1 MPSSSE
7 IVAAEKLA
15 GMLNSAIDKADG
27 NIIVAN
33 NLVRDAF
40 THIGLESILKGE
52 AESRRAGTRKDQAA
66 LDRFS
71 EESFSENRKEKK
83 DLEIKSFKEGKKIA
97 AIAAGIN
104 ALTAVGMQALNY
116 FANPSPKDKDDDF
129 KLELPELGE
138 SYVTRPEDSSNFR
151 FKDVG
156 TLAPPHVEGMSVAT
170 GPRLEQVLDV
180 PLTLP
185 GTAATALKMN
195 MAPPSPPR
203 EDPLGSLT
211 GPGNE
216 LALKQGPPGIR
227 PDVEAIQERGLALS
241 PFGEPRKEM
250 TLEEKIAYGELD
262 PAIMKLIQGQL
273 GGGQYG
279 S

>member
-52 AESRRAGTRKDQAA
+52 EESRRSGTRKDQAA
-66 LDRFS
+66 LDRVS
-71 EESFSENRKEKK
+71 EEAFSENRKKKK
-83 DLEIKSFKEGKKIA
+83 DLEVKSFKEGKRIA

-104 ALTAVGMQALNY
+104 ALTAVGVQALNY

-138 SYVTRPEDSSNFR
+138 SYHQNQRKLR
-151 FKDVG
+151 FEGLTPLV
-156 TLAPPHVEGMSVAT
+156 PPHVEGMSAAT
-170 GPRLEQVLDV
+170 GPRLVQVLDV
-180 PLTLP
+180 PLTRP
-185 GTAATALKMN
+185 DTAATALKLN
-195 MAPPSPPR
+195 MASSSQPR

-227 PDVEAIQERGLALS
+227 PDVEAIQERDLSLS
-241 PFGEPRKEM
+241 PFGKPREEM

-262 PAIMKLIQGQL
+262 PAIMKLIQGRL
-273 GGGQYG
+273 GVGQYG

>member
-1 MPSSSE
+1 MMPSSSE

-52 AESRRAGTRKDQAA
+52 EESRRSGTRKDQAA
-66 LDRFS
+66 LDRVS
-71 EESFSENRKEKK
+71 EEAFSENRKKKK
-83 DLEIKSFKEGKKIA
+83 DLEVKSFKEGKRIA

-116 FANPSPKDKDDDF
+116 FANKSPKDDDF
-129 KLELPELGE
+129 KLELPEFGE
-138 SYVTRPEDSSNFR
+138 SYVTRPEDSPNFR
-151 FKDVG
+151 FEDVG
-156 TLAPPHVEGMSVAT
+156 TLAPPQVEGMSAAT

-180 PLTLP
+180 PLTRP
-185 GTAATALKMN
+185 DTAATALKMN

-227 PDVEAIQERGLALS
+227 PDVEAIQERDLSLS
-241 PFGEPRKEM
+241 PFGKPREEM

-262 PAIMKLIQGQL
+262 PAIMKLIQGRL